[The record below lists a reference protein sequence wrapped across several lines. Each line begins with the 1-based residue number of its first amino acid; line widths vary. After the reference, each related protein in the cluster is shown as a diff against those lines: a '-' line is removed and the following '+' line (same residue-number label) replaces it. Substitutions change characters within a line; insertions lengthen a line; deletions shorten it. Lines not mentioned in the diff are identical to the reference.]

1 MAPRNPPTTVDPN
14 AELNTTYSLAL
25 LAEYTHTLDSLPLDL
40 SRNFADLRELDA
52 VLSSSMNSITHK
64 IHDLIRMIEHGL
76 SSKEERLRLLAE
88 IAEEAGRLKLGGEDK
103 IRVAS
108 QAADNL
114 NYNAGHLRMLAENL
128 PGFDASTLNRR
139 TVYPHIAVRS
149 YMPAISL
156 ETGRRRRG
164 GYGSLLVSAPDPSP
178 AKRKRAQ
185 REDDLDSMRSPR
197 KDKTQETNARS
208 RARPKK
214 YAVLPFIPFSTYP
227 PFMSEPTAPRH
238 HPNLSYPSYPTMFLN
253 QPRQIYLHH
262 DPPLPIPTLESM
274 DLPPDPQPGAR
285 RGLPHKPIVPT
296 RRTTDS
302 IPHTSRMAMSTPTS
316 TVTPAQQRPPH
327 VEKHTTTSRP
337 PHYIPHYHPPLS
349 TAMAR
354 TWVILGITRVHMMC
368 T

>member
-1 MAPRNPPTTVDPN
+1 MAPRNPPSTVDPN

-52 VLSSSMNSITHK
+52 VLSSSMNSITQK
-64 IHDLIRMIEHGL
+64 IHHLTGLIEHG
-76 SSKEERLRLLAE
+76 SSSGEDRLRLLAE

-128 PGFDASTLNRR
+128 PGFDASSLNRR

-185 REDDLDSMRSPR
+185 REDDLDGMRSPR
-197 KDKTQETNARS
+197 KDKTQEANPRS

-214 YAVLPFIPFSTYP
+214 YAVLPFIPLLRVSIFH
-227 PFMSEPTAPRH
+227 MSETTAPRH
-238 HPNLSYPSYPTMFLN
+238 PPNLSCPSHPTMFLN
-253 QPRQIYLHH
+253 DPRRIYLHH
-262 DPPLPIPTLESM
+262 DPPPPTPTLASM
-274 DLPPDPQPGAR
+274 DLPPDPRPGG
-285 RGLPHKPIVPT
+285 RGPQHKTIAPI
-296 RRTTDS
+296 RRTTNTT
-302 IPHTSRMAMSTPTS
+302 PHTNRMAIPIPTS
-316 TVTPAQQRPPH
+316 TVILAQQRPPR
-327 VEKHTTTSRP
+327 VEKHTTTSHP
-337 PHYIPHYHPPLS
+337 PHYILRYHTHMS
-349 TAMAR
+349 TAMVR
-354 TWVILGITRVHMMC
+354 PWVILHITRVHMIC

>member
-1 MAPRNPPTTVDPN
+1 MAPRNPPNAVDPN

-64 IHDLIRMIEHGL
+64 IHHLTGMIERGL

-103 IRVAS
+103 IRVAA

-128 PGFDASTLNRR
+128 PGFDASSLNRR

-178 AKRKRAQ
+178 AKRKRAH
-185 REDDLDSMRSPR
+185 REDDLDGMRSPR

-208 RARPKK
+208 RARSKK
-214 YAVLPFIPFSTYP
+214 YAILSFILLPTYP
-227 PFMSEPTAPRH
+227 SFMSELTALRH
-238 HPNLSYPSYPTMFLN
+238 PPNPSYPSHPTMFLN
-253 QPRQIYLHH
+253 HSRQIYLHH
-262 DPPLPIPTLESM
+262 DPPPPIPTLASM

-285 RGLPHKPIVPT
+285 GPPHKTTAPT
-296 RRTTDS
+296 RQTTDT
-302 IPHTSRMAMSTPTS
+302 IPHTSRMAMSTPTP
-316 TVTPAQQRPPH
+316 TVTLAQRRPPH
-327 VEKHTTTSRP
+327 VEKHTTMSHP
-337 PHYIPHYHPPLS
+337 PHYIPRYHILMS
-349 TAMAR
+349 TAMVHP
-354 TWVILGITRVHMMC
+354 WVTLHITRVHMIC